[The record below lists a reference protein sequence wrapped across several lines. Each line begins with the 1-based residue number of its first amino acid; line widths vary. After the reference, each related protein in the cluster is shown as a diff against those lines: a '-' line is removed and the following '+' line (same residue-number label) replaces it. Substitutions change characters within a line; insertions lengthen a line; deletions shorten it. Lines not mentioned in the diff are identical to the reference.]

1 MYMLQE
7 IDILEDWTAI
17 KKVGLLL
24 HASPILSQGRAWQCS
39 SCHDS
44 SFGLC
49 RLSTWAFE
57 GLGSSLLSPQRT
69 LPSAHLFRHCCQLTN
84 LLLPKAAL
92 EEGTSSLC
100 QPLSCS
106 RAGVDEVGERER
118 GKVGKH
124 LGWLGL

>member
-17 KKVGLLL
+17 KKVGPLL
-24 HASPILSQGRAWQCS
+24 HASPTPSQGRAWQCS
-39 SCHDS
+39 SRHDS
-44 SFGLC
+44 SC

-57 GLGSSLLSPQRT
+57 GLGSSLLSPRRT
-69 LPSAHLFRHCCQLTN
+69 LPSAQLFWHCCQLTN

-106 RAGVDEVGERER
+106 RAGVDEVGEREG
-118 GKVGKH
+118 GKVGKQ